1 MHYHDAYEL
10 YYLEAGSRDY
20 FVEDKLFSVSA
31 GEFVLIPP
39 GTLHRTGGAYCVR
52 TLVHFTDDF
61 LRKTYT
67 AGAIE
72 TLLCC
77 FAHVKIVP
85 LPEQLDACKFFLKK
99 LGQAESETEFA
110 LSLGQLL
117 QTLEKCADQ
126 EIQYDQ
132 VGKIIAYINQN
143 YATIRNIEQIAE
155 QFYISKFHLCRVF
168 KKAMQVTIIEYLNQV
183 RLKNARQLLEASD
196 REIGEISELC
206 GYNSVAYF
214 SNIFKKSFG
223 YSPTEYRKGIRSYG
237 Q

>member
-1 MHYHDAYEL
+1 MK
-10 YYLEAGSRDY
+10 
-20 FVEDKLFSVSA
+20 DKKQIWQAVKFTLFSVSA

-67 AGAIE
+67 ASAMDN
-72 TLLCC
+72 LLRC

-85 LPEQLDACKFFLKK
+85 LPDQLDACKFLLKK
-99 LGQAESETEFA
+99 LSQAENETEFA

-117 QTLEKCADQ
+117 QTLEKCGDQ

-132 VGKIIAYINQN
+132 VGKMIAYINQN
-143 YATIRNIEQIAE
+143 YAAIRNIEQIAD
-155 QFYISKFHLCRVF
+155 QFYISKYHLCRVF

-183 RLKNARQLLEASD
+183 RLKNARRLLEASD
-196 REIGEISELC
+196 KEIGAVSELC

-214 SNIFKKSFG
+214 SNIFKRSFG
-223 YSPTEYRKGIRSYG
+223 YSPSEYRKRIRAQS